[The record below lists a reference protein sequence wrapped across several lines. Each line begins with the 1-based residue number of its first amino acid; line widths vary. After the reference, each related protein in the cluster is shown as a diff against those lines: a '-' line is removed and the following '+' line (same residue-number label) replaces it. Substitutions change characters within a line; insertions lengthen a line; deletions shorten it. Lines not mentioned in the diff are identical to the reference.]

1 MSIKTFNKISDEFE
15 RNWGFRL
22 IHGNTHIGAD
32 AVAVFVTFDDDYNVN
47 ICTGYGD
54 TLEDAIENL
63 RSVIYKRLEM
73 FCNVT

>member
-1 MSIKTFNKISDEFE
+1 MNTKTFNKISDEFE
-15 RNWGFRL
+15 RNWGFKL
-22 IHGNTHIGAD
+22 VKGKTYLGTD
-32 AVAVFVTFDDDYNVN
+32 AVAVFVTFDYDDANF
-47 ICTGYGD
+47 TGYGD